1 MPVPLNTKRC
11 FALVDCN
18 NFYASCE
25 RLFRPDLKQRPV
37 VVLSNNDGCII
48 ARCALAKQI
57 PIPMGAPFHQ
67 VKALLKQH
75 QVAVFSSNYALYG
88 DLSNRVMQTLEQ
100 LAPKVEIYSIDEAFL
115 ELSGLEFGHNLT
127 DFGQHIRSSIQ
138 QQLGLPVCIGIAPS
152 KTLAKLANYA
162 AKKYAQFDGVLDV
175 TDPHKRLHI
184 LARTPVQEVWGVGR
198 KLAERLQAMNIDTAL
213 QLARACP
220 QHIRKKFSVVL
231 ARTVNELNGIACL
244 KLDEVQEPK
253 QQIISSRS
261 FGQRVQDKTA
271 MQQAIT
277 LYISRAAEKLRA
289 QNSLARQLSVFIRS
303 SRFDQKA
310 RFFGDQASLVLESP
324 SSDSRVLQQA
334 AMQLLDRIWR
344 DGPAYAK
351 AGVVLNDLCPVQG
364 LQNSLFTPPPSER
377 SQRLMATIDQLNQKH
392 RGSVFIAR
400 QGRDGD
406 WQMQQQFLSPA
417 YTTRWDQLPEVR

>member
-1 MPVPLNTKRC
+1 MPVTLTTKRC

-25 RLFRPDLKQRPV
+25 RLFRPDLKQKPL

-48 ARCALAKQI
+48 ARCALAKQLS
-57 PIPMGAPFHQ
+57 IPMGAPFHQ
-67 VKALLKQH
+67 MKALLKQH

-115 ELSGLEFGHNLT
+115 ELSGLDFCQNLT
-127 DFGQHIRSSIQ
+127 DFGQQVRSTIY
-138 QQLGLPVCIGIAPS
+138 QQLGLPVCVGIAPS

-162 AKKYAQFDGVLDV
+162 AKKYPQFEGVLDL
-175 TDPHKRLHI
+175 TEPHKRLHI

-220 QHIRKKFSVVL
+220 QQIRKKFSVVL

-244 KLDEVQEPK
+244 TLDEVQEPK

-261 FGQRVQDKTA
+261 FGQRVKA
-271 MQQAIT
+271 KAEMQQAIT

-289 QNSLARQLSVFIRS
+289 QHSLARQLSVFIRS
-303 SRFDQKA
+303 SRFEQKS
-310 RFFGDQASLVLESP
+310 RFFGDQASLELESP
-324 SSDSRVLQQA
+324 SNDSRVLQQA

-351 AGVVLNDLCPVQG
+351 AGVVLSDLCAVQG

-400 QGRDGD
+400 QGRDGN

-417 YTTRWDQLPEVR
+417 YTTRWDQLPEVC

>member
-1 MPVPLNTKRC
+1 MAVLTTPSRR

-18 NFYASCE
+18 NFYAACE
-25 RLFRPDLKQRPV
+25 RLFRPDLKHRPL

-48 ARCALAKQI
+48 ARCALAKQLQ
-57 PIPMGAPFHQ
+57 IPMGAPLHQ

-75 QVAVFSSNYALYG
+75 QVVLFSSNYALYG
-88 DLSNRVMQTLEQ
+88 DLSSRVMQTLEQ

-115 ELSGLEFGHNLT
+115 DLSGVDYCQELTEFG
-127 DFGQHIRSSIQ
+127 QQIRRTIH
-138 QQLGLPVCIGIAPS
+138 QQLGLPVCVGIGPS
-152 KTLAKLANYA
+152 KTLAKLANHA
-162 AKKYAQFDGVLDV
+162 AKKYPQFDGVLDLS
-175 TDPHKRLHI
+175 DPLKRLHV
-184 LARTPVQEVWGVGR
+184 LARIPVQDVWGVGR
-198 KLAERLQAMNIDTAL
+198 KLAERLQAMQIDSAL
-213 QLARACP
+213 QLSRACP
-220 QHIRKKFSVVL
+220 QQIRKTFSVVL
-231 ARTVNELNGIACL
+231 ARTVNELNGIVCL
-244 KLDEVQEPK
+244 NLDEVDEPR

-261 FGQRVQDKTA
+261 FGQRVKEKAA

-289 QNSLARQLSVFIRS
+289 QHSLARQLSVFIRS
-303 SRFDQKA
+303 SRFEQKSP
-310 RFFGDQASLVLESP
+310 FFGDQASLELKSP
-324 SSDSRVLQQA
+324 SNDSRVLQQA
-334 AMQLLDRIWR
+334 AMQLLERIWR

-351 AGVVLNDLCPVQG
+351 AGVVLSDLCAMQG
-364 LQNSLFTPPPSER
+364 LQSSLFTPPPSER

-406 WQMQQQFLSPA
+406 WQMQRKFLSPA

>member
-1 MPVPLNTKRC
+1 MAQLPLPERR

-25 RLFRPDLKQRPV
+25 KLFRPDLKQRPL

-48 ARCALAKQI
+48 ARCALAKQLA
-57 PIPMGAPFHQ
+57 IPMGAPFHQ
-67 VKALLKQH
+67 VKALLKQQ

-88 DLSNRVMQTLEQ
+88 DLSSRVMQTLEQ

-115 ELSGLEFGHNLT
+115 GLSGLDFCQNLS
-127 DFGQHIRSSIQ
+127 DFGQHIRSTIK
-138 QQLGLPVCIGIAPS
+138 QQLGLPVCVGIGPS

-162 AKKYAQFDGVLDV
+162 AKKYPQFEGVLDLSE
-175 TDPHKRLHI
+175 PHKRLHI

-220 QHIRKKFSVVL
+220 QQIRKKFSVVL
-231 ARTVNELNGIACL
+231 ARTVNELNGLACL
-244 KLDEVQEPK
+244 ALDEVQEPK

-261 FGQRVQDKTA
+261 FGQRVTDKGA
-271 MQQAIT
+271 MQQAIS
-277 LYISRAAEKLRA
+277 LYLSRAAEKLRA
-289 QNSLARQLSVFIRS
+289 QQSLARRLSLFIRS
-303 SRFDQKA
+303 SRFEQKSP
-310 RFFGDQASLVLESP
+310 FFGDQASLELATP
-324 SSDSRVLQQA
+324 SNDSRVLQQA
-334 AMQLLDRIWR
+334 AMQLLDQIWR

-351 AGVVLNDLCPVQG
+351 AGVVLSDLCAIQG
-364 LQNSLFTPPPSER
+364 LQTQLFAPPPSER

-400 QGRDGD
+400 QGKDGD
-406 WQMQQQFLSPA
+406 WQMQRRFLSPA

>member
-1 MPVPLNTKRC
+1 MPVSLNTTRC

-25 RLFRPDLKQRPV
+25 RLFRPDLKQRPL

-48 ARCALAKQI
+48 ARCALAKQLA
-57 PIPMGAPFHQ
+57 IPMGAPFHQ
-67 VKALLKQH
+67 VKALLKQQ

-115 ELSGLEFGHNLT
+115 DLSGLNFSQNLS
-127 DFGQHIRSSIQ
+127 DFGQHLRATIKQ
-138 QQLGLPVCIGIAPS
+138 HLGLPVCVGIGPS

-162 AKKYAQFDGVLDV
+162 AKKYPQFDGVLDL
-175 TDPHKRLHI
+175 TEPHKRLHI

-213 QLARACP
+213 QLAQTCP
-220 QHIRKKFSVVL
+220 QQIRKKFSVVL

-351 AGVVLNDLCPVQG
+351 AGVVLSDFCATQG

-400 QGRDGD
+400 QGKDGD
-406 WQMQQQFLSPA
+406 WQMQRRFLSPA
-417 YTTRWDQLPEVR
+417 YTSRWEQLPEVR